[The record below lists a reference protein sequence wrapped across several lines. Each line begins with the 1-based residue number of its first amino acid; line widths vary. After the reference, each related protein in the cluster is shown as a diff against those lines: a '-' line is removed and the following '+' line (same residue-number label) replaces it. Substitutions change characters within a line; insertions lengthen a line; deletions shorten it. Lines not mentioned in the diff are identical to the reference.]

1 MPYDVSDLHKG
12 VKVQLDGEPYLITE
26 YDFMK
31 PGKGQAIYRCK
42 MRNMITGSTT
52 EKAYRPGDK
61 IDQPDLSEKTIHFS
75 YDEGDGFY
83 VFIDPNTNDE
93 IRIDEATLGRN
104 VYFLEDDMECSVLL
118 FNNRPIE
125 VTLPVFVEKCG
136 RYGHVLWATARQMRT
151 LLSLSYLR
159 MIASTSAAD
168 FSLSVSITSSGVP
181 EIRFISFSL
190 TGNAPQLKIKK
201 EKGIRQ
207 TSAGFPRHCGLIT
220 AQPSARMV
228 FTIA

>member
-125 VTLPVFVEKCG
+125 VTLPVFVEK
-136 RYGHVLWATARQMRT
+136 V
-151 LLSLSYLR
+151 
-159 MIASTSAAD
+159 IAETEP
-168 FSLSVSITSSGVP
+168 G
-181 EIRFISFSL
+181 
-190 TGNAPQLKIKK
+190 
-201 EKGIRQ
+201 EKGN
-207 TSAGFPRHCGLIT
+207 T
-220 AQPSARMV
+220 ATNTLKPATVETGATVRVPLFIDTDEIIEVDTRDGSYQGRV
-228 FTIA
+228 R